1 MKETFVMEIVDREVR
16 FDIWCSSCKHEKAP
30 ECEDPCYECL
40 NYPVN
45 QESEKPV
52 RWEDKN
58 S

>member
-1 MKETFVMEIVDREVR
+1 MEIIDREVR
-16 FDIWCSSCKHEKAP
+16 FDIWCSSCKHEKDS

-45 QESEKPV
+45 TQSEKPV
-52 RWEDKN
+52 NWEDKD